1 MTPIIHFRK
10 HLTAPLPAAVAP
22 GFQVRT
28 LRVPEDVPA
37 WLALRERAMAEERPA
52 PRIWTTAE
60 FRREMTGKSWWREDW
75 SWVVVSTDDPQSL
88 IGAVTLALREGAES
102 TVPVVHWLL
111 VDPAFRRRGIARLL
125 MSHLEQAAW
134 DAGWREVRL
143 ETHTGWSAAVVFYQS
158 MGYAAP
164 RDRSPR

>member
-10 HLTAPLPAAVAP
+10 HLTAPLPAVVAP
-22 GFQVRT
+22 GFLVRAF
-28 LRVPEDVPA
+28 RSPDDIPV
-37 WLALRERAMAEERPA
+37 WLALRERAMAEERPTA
-52 PRIWTTAE
+52 RSWTAAE
-60 FRREMTGKSWWREDW
+60 FQREMTGKSWWRDDW
-75 SWVVVSTDDPQSL
+75 TWVAVSLAGPQSL
-88 IGAVTLALREGAES
+88 VGAVTLALREGAAS

-134 DAGWREVRL
+134 EAGWREVQL
-143 ETHTGWSAAVVFYQS
+143 ETHAGWSVAVAFYQS
-158 MGYAAP
+158 IGYAVP